1 MRAGGHGGKDTGT
14 PVTRALSSSPSSR
27 KTLPM
32 TASASVAWPPSLWAA
47 TAQSGPV
54 LATLDG
60 AVESDVVVIG
70 AGFTGLSTAIHL
82 RESGVGV
89 TILEAAE
96 PGWGAS
102 GRNNG
107 QVIPTLAGHD
117 PSAMVARHGEAGER
131 FNAVLRDSAQYLF
144 DLVRK
149 YEIPAEA
156 EQAGWI
162 QPVHSPGR
170 FKLAEKRVRE
180 WSALG
185 APVDLLDR
193 AAAAQMLGSDAWFG
207 GFWNRSGGHINPLAL
222 TRGLAEVALRL
233 GAIIHARS
241 PATSMTHRDGR
252 WVVSTA
258 RGTVTA
264 RALVL
269 ATNAYT
275 GEFAR
280 DLAPE
285 IAGEVIPVLSWQ
297 MATRPVSDNIAKTV
311 IPGRQAM
318 SDTHRELY
326 FARWDARNRLVTGG
340 AAVLPGA
347 GGANLRPTVAARLK
361 RLWPQLGEVEFDYVW
376 SGYVGMTPDNLLQ
389 PQVPGYP
396 RIHQLG
402 PNGFGWVGCNGRAV
416 ALSISLGRELAK
428 ATQGVAPETLGLP
441 LSAPR
446 AQPFQG
452 LVRRIAPLA
461 LPLYRRLDA
470 QEI

>member
-1 MRAGGHGGKDTGT
+1 MGRAQSF
-14 PVTRALSSSPSSR
+14 PSR
-27 KTLPM
+27 KPPLM
-32 TASASVAWPPSLWAA
+32 TASSSVAWPPSLWAA
-47 TAQSGPV
+47 TAQPGPV
-54 LATLDG
+54 LGTLEG

-117 PSAMVARHGEAGER
+117 PSAMTARHGEAGER
-131 FNAVLRDSAQYLF
+131 FNAVLRDAAQYLF

-156 EQAGWI
+156 EQAGWV

-180 WSALG
+180 WSAIG
-185 APVDLLDR
+185 APVELLDR
-193 AAAAQMLGSDAWFG
+193 AAAAEMLGSEAWFG

-222 TRGLAEVALRL
+222 TRGLAEVTLKL
-233 GAIIHARS
+233 GATIHARS
-241 PATSMTHRDGR
+241 PAVSMTHQNGR
-252 WVVSTA
+252 WLVTTA
-258 RGTVTA
+258 KGSVTA

-275 GEFAR
+275 GEFEPN
-280 DLAPE
+280 LAPD
-285 IAGEVIPVLSWQ
+285 IANEVIPVLSWQ
-297 MATRPVSDNIAKTV
+297 MATKPVSDNIAKTV

-340 AAVLPGA
+340 AAILPGA
-347 GGANLRPTVAARLK
+347 GGTNLRPAVAARLK
-361 RLWPQLGEVEFDYVW
+361 RLWPQLGDVEFDYVW
-376 SGYVGMTPDNLLQ
+376 SGYVGMTPDNLLR

-428 ATQGVAPETLGLP
+428 ATQGTALETLGLP
-441 LSAPR
+441 ISAPKP
-446 AQPFQG
+446 QPFQG
-452 LVRRIAPLA
+452 LIRRIAPLA

>member
-1 MRAGGHGGKDTGT
+1 
-14 PVTRALSSSPSSR
+14 
-27 KTLPM
+27 M
-32 TASASVAWPPSLWAA
+32 TAPSPVAWPPSLWAA
-47 TAQSGPV
+47 TAQPGPV
-54 LATLDG
+54 LGTLEG
-60 AVESDVVVIG
+60 TVESDVVVIG

-117 PSAMVARHGEAGER
+117 PSAMTARHGEAGER
-131 FNAVLRDSAQYLF
+131 FNAVLRDAAQYLF

-156 EQAGWI
+156 EQAGWV

-180 WSALG
+180 WSAIG
-185 APVDLLDR
+185 APVELLDR
-193 AAAAQMLGSDAWFG
+193 AATAEMLGSDAWFG
-207 GFWNRSGGHINPLAL
+207 GFWNPTGGHINPLAL

-233 GAIIHARS
+233 GATIHARS
-241 PATSMTHRDGR
+241 PAVSMVHQNGR
-252 WVVSTA
+252 WVVTTA
-258 RGTVTA
+258 KGSVTA

-275 GEFAR
+275 GEFEPS
-280 DLAPE
+280 LAPE
-285 IAGEVIPVLSWQ
+285 IANEVIPVLSWQ
-297 MATRPVSDNIAKTV
+297 MATKPVSDNVAKTV

-340 AAVLPGA
+340 AAILPGA
-347 GGANLRPTVAARLK
+347 GGANLRPAVAARLK
-361 RLWPQLGEVEFDYVW
+361 RLWPQLGDVEFDYVW

-428 ATQGVAPETLGLP
+428 AIQGTALETLGLP
-441 LSAPR
+441 LSTPKP
-446 AQPFQG
+446 QPFQG

>member
-1 MRAGGHGGKDTGT
+1 MPT
-14 PVTRALSSSPSSR
+14 
-27 KTLPM
+27 
-32 TASASVAWPPSLWAA
+32 SASVTWPPSLWAA
-47 TAQSGPV
+47 TAPAGPALNMLGGDV
-54 LATLDG
+54 RA
-60 AVESDVVVIG
+60 DVVVIG

-82 RESGVGV
+82 RESGVEV
-89 TILEAAE
+89 VVVEAAE

-149 YEIPAEA
+149 YQIPAEA

-180 WSALG
+180 WSAIG
-185 APVDLLDR
+185 APVELLDR
-193 AAAAQMLGSDAWFG
+193 AEAARMLGSEAWFG
-207 GFWNRSGGHINPLAL
+207 GFWNRTGGHINPLAL
-222 TRGLAEVALRL
+222 TRGLAEVALNL
-233 GAIIHARS
+233 GATIHVRS
-241 PATSMTHRDGR
+241 PAITMTRPNDS
-252 WVVSTA
+252 WVVKTA
-258 RGTVTA
+258 RGSVTA

-275 GEFAR
+275 GEFEP

-285 IAGEVIPVLSWQ
+285 IANEVIPVLSWQ
-297 MATRPVSDNIAKTV
+297 MATKPVSDNIAKTV
-311 IPGRQAM
+311 IPGRQAV
-318 SDTHRELY
+318 SDTHRDLY

-347 GGANLRPTVAARLK
+347 GGANLRPMVAARLK
-361 RLWPQLGEVEFDYVW
+361 RLWPQLGEIAFDYVW
-376 SGYVGMTPDNLLQ
+376 SGYIGMTPDNLLQ

-428 ATQGVAPETLGLP
+428 ATQGAPLDTLGLP
-441 LSAPR
+441 LSAPKPQPLR
-446 AQPFQG
+446 AI
-452 LVRRIAPLA
+452 VRRIAPLA

>member
-1 MRAGGHGGKDTGT
+1 MTA
-14 PVTRALSSSPSSR
+14 PSSV
-27 KTLPM
+27 T
-32 TASASVAWPPSLWAA
+32 WPPSLWAA
-47 TAQSGPV
+47 TAQPGPV
-54 LATLDG
+54 LGTLEG
-60 AVESDVVVIG
+60 AIESDVVVIG

-117 PSAMVARHGEAGER
+117 PSALTARHGEAGER

-144 DLVRK
+144 DTVRK
-149 YEIPAEA
+149 YDIPAEA
-156 EQAGWI
+156 EQAGWV

-180 WSALG
+180 WSAIG
-185 APVDLLDR
+185 APVELLDR
-193 AAAAQMLGSDAWFG
+193 AAAAEMLGSDAWFG
-207 GFWNRSGGHINPLAL
+207 GFWNRTGGHINPLAL
-222 TRGLAEVALRL
+222 TRGLAEVALKL
-233 GAIIHARS
+233 GATIHARS
-241 PATSMTHRDGR
+241 PAVSMIHQNGR
-252 WVVSTA
+252 WLVTTA
-258 RGTVTA
+258 KGSVTA

-275 GEFAR
+275 GEFEPG
-280 DLAPE
+280 LAPD
-285 IAGEVIPVLSWQ
+285 IANEVIPVLSWQ
-297 MATRPVSDNIAKTV
+297 MATQPVSDNIDKTV

-340 AAVLPGA
+340 AAILPGA

-361 RLWPQLGEVEFDYVW
+361 RLWPQLGDVEFDYVW

-428 ATQGVAPETLGLP
+428 ATQGVALETLGLP
-441 LSAPR
+441 LSSPKP
-446 AQPFQG
+446 QPFQG
-452 LVRRIAPLA
+452 LIRRIAPLA

>member
-1 MRAGGHGGKDTGT
+1 
-14 PVTRALSSSPSSR
+14 
-27 KTLPM
+27 M
-32 TASASVAWPPSLWAA
+32 TATPSVAWPPSLWAA
-47 TAQSGPV
+47 TAQPGPV
-54 LATLDG
+54 LGTLEG

-117 PSAMVARHGEAGER
+117 PSAMTARHGEAGER
-131 FNAVLRDSAQYLF
+131 FNAVLRDAAQYLF

-156 EQAGWI
+156 EQAGWV

-180 WSALG
+180 WSAIG
-185 APVDLLDR
+185 APVELLDR
-193 AAAAQMLGSDAWFG
+193 AAAAEMLGSDAWFG

-233 GAIIHARS
+233 GATIHARS
-241 PATSMTHRDGR
+241 PAISMTHQNGS
-252 WVVSTA
+252 WVVTTA
-258 RGTVTA
+258 KGSVTA

-275 GEFAR
+275 GEFEPG
-280 DLAPE
+280 LAPE
-285 IAGEVIPVLSWQ
+285 IANEVIPVLSWQ

-340 AAVLPGA
+340 AAILPGA

-361 RLWPQLGEVEFDYVW
+361 RLWPQLGDMEFDYVW
-376 SGYVGMTPDNLLQ
+376 SGYVGMTPDNVLK
-389 PQVPGYP
+389 PHVPGYP

-428 ATQGVAPETLGLP
+428 AVQGTALETLGLP
-441 LSAPR
+441 LSTPKP
-446 AQPFQG
+446 QPFQS
-452 LVRRIAPLA
+452 LIRRIAPLA
-461 LPLYRRLDA
+461 LPLYRKLDA

>member
-1 MRAGGHGGKDTGT
+1 
-14 PVTRALSSSPSSR
+14 
-27 KTLPM
+27 M
-32 TASASVAWPPSLWAA
+32 TAPSPVAWPPSLWAA

-54 LATLDG
+54 LGTLEG
-60 AVESDVVVIG
+60 AIESDVVVIG

-117 PSAMVARHGEAGER
+117 PSAMTARHGEAGER
-131 FNAVLRDSAQYLF
+131 FNAVLRDAAQYLF

-156 EQAGWI
+156 EQAGWV

-180 WSALG
+180 WSAIG
-185 APVDLLDR
+185 APVELLDR
-193 AAAAQMLGSDAWFG
+193 AAAAEMLGSDAWFG
-207 GFWNRSGGHINPLAL
+207 GFWNRTGGHINPLAL
-222 TRGLAEVALRL
+222 TRGLAEVALKF
-233 GAIIHARS
+233 GATIHARS
-241 PATSMTHRDGR
+241 PAVSMAHQNGR
-252 WVVSTA
+252 WVVTTA
-258 RGTVTA
+258 KGSVTA

-275 GEFAR
+275 GEFEPG
-280 DLAPE
+280 LAPD
-285 IAGEVIPVLSWQ
+285 IANEVIPVLSWQ
-297 MATRPVSDNIAKTV
+297 MATKPVSDNIAKTV

-340 AAVLPGA
+340 AAILPGA

-361 RLWPQLGEVEFDYVW
+361 RLWPQLGDVEFDYVW

-428 ATQGVAPETLGLP
+428 AIQGVALETLGLP
-441 LSAPR
+441 LSTPKP
-446 AQPFQG
+446 QPFQG
-452 LVRRIAPLA
+452 LIRRIAPLA

>member
-1 MRAGGHGGKDTGT
+1 MSTLA
-14 PVTRALSSSPSSR
+14 PVT
-27 KTLPM
+27 
-32 TASASVAWPPSLWAA
+32 WPPSLWAA
-47 TAQSGPV
+47 TAPAGPV
-54 LATLDG
+54 LSHLEGDVRA
-60 AVESDVVVIG
+60 EVVVIG

-82 RESGVGV
+82 RESGVEV
-89 TILEAAE
+89 AVVEAAE

-149 YEIPAEA
+149 YQIPAEA
-156 EQAGWI
+156 EQTGWV

-180 WSALG
+180 WSAIG
-185 APVDLLDR
+185 APVELLDR
-193 AAAAQMLGSDAWFG
+193 AEAARMLGSEAWFG

-222 TRGLAEVALRL
+222 TRGLAEVALKL
-233 GAIIHARS
+233 GATIHVRS
-241 PATSMTHRDGR
+241 PAIAMTHQNDR
-252 WVVSTA
+252 WVLKTA
-258 RGTVTA
+258 QGSVTA

-275 GEFAR
+275 GEFEP

-285 IAGEVIPVLSWQ
+285 IASEVIPVLSWQ
-297 MATRPVSDNIAKTV
+297 MATQPVSDNIVKTV
-311 IPGRQAM
+311 VPGRQAV
-318 SDTHRELY
+318 SDTHRDLY

-347 GGANLRPTVAARLK
+347 GGANLRPMIAARLK

-376 SGYVGMTPDNLLQ
+376 SGYIGMTPDNLLQ

-416 ALSISLGRELAK
+416 ALSISLGREFAK
-428 ATQGVAPETLGLP
+428 ATQGAPLDTLGLP
-441 LSAPR
+441 LSIPKP
-446 AQPFQG
+446 QPFRAI
-452 LVRRIAPLA
+452 LRRIAPLA